1 MILNRLSLVNFKNF
15 ADAHLDLGPSVNAF
29 VGDNGAGKTNVI
41 DAVWMLSMG
50 RSAFGM
56 SDRQC
61 VRHDAGFFM
70 VDGTYTTDGGKTES
84 VVCSYGDG
92 HGKVLKRNGK
102 EYERLSDHVGF
113 APAVIVSPADTMLVS
128 EAAEERRRYLNAF
141 ISQFD
146 RVYLEALVRYNQILQ
161 SRNRLL
167 KTSPTE
173 DLLEIYDLQLDACA
187 ATIHPRRAACI
198 ERLQPLVERY
208 YRTISADRE
217 AVEIGYRSALDEL
230 PMIDLLRQTRP
241 KDMVMEFTTAGL
253 HRDDLIF
260 KIGGYP
266 LRRYGSQGQQK
277 SFLVALKLAQY
288 AVVAEQTGVKPLLLL
303 DDLFDKLDAG
313 RVEQL
318 LRLVVGERFGQI
330 LITDCNPERLAAIL
344 DRAGAPY
351 TLFHVADG
359 QIL

>member
-1 MILNRLSLVNFKNF
+1 MRLKKISLLNFKNI
-15 ADAHLDLGPSVNAF
+15 AQEELALCPGVNCL
-29 VGDNGAGKTNVI
+29 VGDNGAGKTNVV
-41 DAVWMLSMG
+41 DAVWYLSMCK
-50 RSAFGM
+50 SSLQM
-56 SDRQC
+56 TDTQSI
-61 VRHDAGFFM
+61 RHGEEFFLVEGQYLSDAG
-70 VDGTYTTDGGKTES
+70 KSES
-84 VVCSYGDG
+84 VVCSFTRRS
-92 HGKVLKRNGK
+92 GKVLKRNGK
-102 EYERLSDHVGF
+102 EYERLSDHVGL
-113 APAVIVSPADTMLVS
+113 APAVIVSPADTMLIS

-141 ISQFD
+141 ISQLD
-146 RVYLEALVRYNQILQ
+146 RLYLEALVQYSQLLQ

-167 KTSPTE
+167 KTSPAE
-173 DLLEIYDLQLDACA
+173 ELLEIYDRQLDACA
-187 ATIHPRRAACI
+187 ATIHPRRVAAV

-217 AVEIGYRSALDEL
+217 AVEITYRSALNEL
-230 PMIDLLRQTRP
+230 PMIDLLRQARP
-241 KDMVMEFTTAGL
+241 KDLAMEFSTAGL
-253 HRDDLIF
+253 HRDDLVF
-260 KIGGYP
+260 RIGGYP

-318 LRLVVGERFGQI
+318 LRLVAEEQFGQI

-351 TLFHVADG
+351 TLFHVAGG